1 MLKPKAQ
8 ATENAHMSDA
18 VVSDFAQ
25 VCATSFA
32 SLGDAVRSVLDLL
45 DRQLPAGRM
54 VFAELN
60 YSTDEYR
67 VLDARGEGIDA
78 LTAGARIPLRDSF
91 CAHMATDD
99 APALVGRAS
108 KDKVYGKLPLC
119 KNSKVESYV
128 AAPVELSDGIRVAS
142 VCALSSVRDH
152 YDWRH
157 HDILRVAARL
167 LAYEWE
173 HVTREGKLRR
183 LQQQQRALTGDP
195 LTGMPLREAFLEQ
208 LDREW
213 HLTQRGITESYLL
226 ALKPIGIDEARN
238 TSGDAVADLL
248 IQGTGEVILADVRR
262 SDIAGRVSDD
272 TFGVILVG
280 CRGIEGAEAFMGR
293 LQGAFERRVG
303 QRPEK
308 LVLACGIE
316 RLTEADSA
324 EAALETAE
332 AAISGEPVGSGA

>member
-1 MLKPKAQ
+1 
-8 ATENAHMSDA
+8 MSDA

-25 VCATSFA
+25 VCAVSFA

-45 DRQLPAGRM
+45 DRQLPSGRV

-78 LTAGARIPLRDSF
+78 LCAGARIPLRDSF

-119 KNSKVESYV
+119 TDAKVESYV

-142 VCALSSVRDH
+142 VCAMSTTRDR
-152 YDWRH
+152 YDWRQ
-157 HDILRVAARL
+157 HDILRIAARL

-173 HVTREGKLRR
+173 RVTREGKLRR

-195 LTGMPLREAFLEQ
+195 LTGMPLRDAFLEQ
-208 LDREW
+208 LDREM

-226 ALKPIGIDEARN
+226 ALRPVGIDEARV

-248 IQGTGEVILADVRR
+248 IQSAGEVILADVRR

-280 CRGIEGAEAFMGR
+280 CRGIEGAEAFISR
-293 LQGAFERRVG
+293 LQGAFVRRLG

-308 LVLACGIE
+308 VALACGIE
-316 RLTEADSA
+316 RLSEADSA
-324 EAALETAE
+324 EAAMANAE
-332 AAISGEPVGSGA
+332 AAISAEPVGSGAEQ

>member
-1 MLKPKAQ
+1 
-8 ATENAHMSDA
+8 MSDA
-18 VVSDFAQ
+18 VVSDFAE
-25 VCATSFA
+25 VCAHSFA

-45 DRQLPAGRM
+45 DRQLPAGRI

-60 YSTDEYR
+60 YSTEEYR

-78 LTAGARIPLRDSF
+78 LCAGARIPLRDSF
-91 CAHMATDD
+91 CAQMATDD
-99 APALVGRAS
+99 APSLVGRAT
-108 KDKVYGKLPLC
+108 KDKVYSKLPLC
-119 KNSKVESYV
+119 KTSKVESYV

-142 VCALSSVRDH
+142 VCAVSTERDR

-157 HDILRVAARL
+157 QDILRIAARL

-195 LTGMPLREAFLEQ
+195 LTGMPLRDAFLEQ
-208 LDREW
+208 LDREL
-213 HLTQRGITESYLL
+213 HLTHRGITESYVL
-226 ALKPIGIDEARN
+226 ALKPLGIEEARS
-238 TSGDAVADLL
+238 TSGDAVADLIL
-248 IQGTGEVILADVRR
+248 QSTGEVILADVRR

-280 CRGIEGAEAFMGR
+280 CRGIEGADAFMSR
-293 LQGAFERRVG
+293 LQGAFERKLG

-308 LVLACGIE
+308 LALACGIE
-316 RLTEADSA
+316 RLAEADSA
-324 EAALETAE
+324 EAALAAAE
-332 AAISGEPVGSGA
+332 AALSSEPVASGAKP

>member
-1 MLKPKAQ
+1 
-8 ATENAHMSDA
+8 MSDA

-25 VCATSFA
+25 VCASSFA

-78 LTAGARIPLRDSF
+78 LCAGARIPLRDSF

-108 KDKVYGKLPLC
+108 KDKVYGKLALC
-119 KNSKVESYV
+119 KSAKVESYV

-142 VCALSSVRDH
+142 VCALSPMRDH

-157 HDILRVAARL
+157 HDILRIAARL

-195 LTGMPLREAFLEQ
+195 LTGMPLRDAFLEQ

-213 HLTQRGITESYLL
+213 HLTQRGITESYVL
-226 ALKPIGIDEARN
+226 ALKPIGIDEART

-248 IQGTGEVILADVRR
+248 LQSTGEVILADVRR
-262 SDIAGRVSDD
+262 SDIAGRVADD

-280 CRGIEGAEAFMGR
+280 CRGVEGAEAFMAR

-308 LVLACGIE
+308 LALACGIE

-332 AAISGEPVGSGA
+332 AAISSEPVGSEA